1 MGKPLNPSQSC
12 FPVRTHACIAP
23 SRRTQSHS
31 RRLDDRVLERRLA
44 APFEKS
50 SGHKLSIHFDS
61 TPNIIARVN
70 AGTPFDVAVVPA
82 DVFKDAAAKARFA
95 PGPTI
100 DIARVGY
107 GVIVRAGAPKPD
119 ISTPDAF
126 KKALL
131 AAPSI
136 AFLPASAAGAY
147 VTKVFERLGIAE
159 EMKAKTKVQ
168 AAPAQIAPAVAK
180 GEAELGVFLTN
191 VLVAPGVELVGPFP
205 GELQQELVFTS
216 AVAADTKE
224 ADAAKALIDYLTTPE
239 ATAIIKAAGMT
250 PGLTGH
256 SMATPRLATYSI
268 GGVTRYGAVTDT
280 GIVDLS
286 ARFGKDYPTLREA
299 IAAGALTKL
308 AEEGATALAGSC
320 ARRDHLA
327 AADPRAGKDHLHRRE
342 LPGPQRRIQGRPGR
356 AEISEHVHADAAL
369 LCRPQRAAGPPA
381 RLGAARL

>member
-1 MGKPLNPSQSC
+1 MSKSSLKSVAILLSAAFIMTPASSLQAAELK
-12 FPVRTHACIAP
+12 VIAGG
-23 SRRTQSHS
+23 SMTTSMNA
-31 RRLDDRVLERRLA
+31 LA
-44 APFEKS
+44 APFEKA

-70 AGTPFDVAVVPA
+70 SGTPFDVVVVPV

-95 PGPTI
+95 AGPTV

-119 ISTPDAF
+119 LSTPDAF
-126 KKALL
+126 KKSLL

-147 VTKVFERLGIAE
+147 VTKVFERLGIGE

-224 ADAAKALIDYLTTPE
+224 ADAAKALIDYLRTQE

-250 PGLTGH
+250 PG
-256 SMATPRLATYSI
+256 
-268 GGVTRYGAVTDT
+268 
-280 GIVDLS
+280 
-286 ARFGKDYPTLREA
+286 
-299 IAAGALTKL
+299 
-308 AEEGATALAGSC
+308 
-320 ARRDHLA
+320 
-327 AADPRAGKDHLHRRE
+327 
-342 LPGPQRRIQGRPGR
+342 
-356 AEISEHVHADAAL
+356 
-369 LCRPQRAAGPPA
+369 
-381 RLGAARL
+381 

>member
-1 MGKPLNPSQSC
+1 MSKSPLKS
-12 FPVRTHACIAP
+12 VIALF
-23 SRRTQSHS
+23 SGAFIMTSAASLQAAELKVIAGGSMTAS
-31 RRLDDRVLERRLA
+31 LNALA
-44 APFEKS
+44 APFEKA
-50 SGHKLSIHFDS
+50 SGHKLSIHFNS

-70 AGTPFDVAVVPA
+70 SGTPFDVVVVPV

-107 GVIVRAGAPKPD
+107 GVIVRAGATKPD

-168 AAPAQIAPAVAK
+168 AAPAQIAPAVAG
-180 GEAELGVFLTN
+180 GEAGLGVFLTN

-224 ADAAKALIDYLTTPE
+224 ADAAKALIDYLKTQE

-250 PGLTGH
+250 PG
-256 SMATPRLATYSI
+256 
-268 GGVTRYGAVTDT
+268 
-280 GIVDLS
+280 
-286 ARFGKDYPTLREA
+286 
-299 IAAGALTKL
+299 
-308 AEEGATALAGSC
+308 
-320 ARRDHLA
+320 
-327 AADPRAGKDHLHRRE
+327 
-342 LPGPQRRIQGRPGR
+342 
-356 AEISEHVHADAAL
+356 
-369 LCRPQRAAGPPA
+369 
-381 RLGAARL
+381 

>member
-1 MGKPLNPSQSC
+1 MSKLSLKSVAILLSAAFIMTSTSSLQAAELK
-12 FPVRTHACIAP
+12 VIAGG
-23 SRRTQSHS
+23 SMTASMNA
-31 RRLDDRVLERRLA
+31 LA
-44 APFEKS
+44 APFEKA

-70 AGTPFDVAVVPA
+70 SGTPFDVVVVPV

-107 GVIVRAGAPKPD
+107 GVIVRAGASKPD
-119 ISTPDAF
+119 LSTPDAF

-147 VTKVFERLGIAE
+147 VTKVFERLGIGE

-224 ADAAKALIDYLTTPE
+224 ADAAKALIDYFRTQE

-250 PGLTGH
+250 PG
-256 SMATPRLATYSI
+256 
-268 GGVTRYGAVTDT
+268 
-280 GIVDLS
+280 
-286 ARFGKDYPTLREA
+286 
-299 IAAGALTKL
+299 
-308 AEEGATALAGSC
+308 
-320 ARRDHLA
+320 
-327 AADPRAGKDHLHRRE
+327 
-342 LPGPQRRIQGRPGR
+342 
-356 AEISEHVHADAAL
+356 
-369 LCRPQRAAGPPA
+369 
-381 RLGAARL
+381 

>member
-1 MGKPLNPSQSC
+1 MSKSSLKSVAILLSAAFIMTPSSLLQAAELK
-12 FPVRTHACIAP
+12 VIAGG
-23 SRRTQSHS
+23 SMTASMNA
-31 RRLDDRVLERRLA
+31 LA
-44 APFEKS
+44 APFEKA

-70 AGTPFDVAVVPA
+70 SGTPFDVVVVPV

-95 PGPTI
+95 PGPTV

-119 ISTPDAF
+119 LSTPDAF
-126 KKALL
+126 KKSLL

-147 VTKVFERLGIAE
+147 VTKVFERLGIGE

-205 GELQQELVFTS
+205 ADLQQELVFTS

-224 ADAAKALIDYLTTPE
+224 ADAAKALIDYLRTQE

-250 PGLTGH
+250 PG
-256 SMATPRLATYSI
+256 
-268 GGVTRYGAVTDT
+268 
-280 GIVDLS
+280 
-286 ARFGKDYPTLREA
+286 
-299 IAAGALTKL
+299 
-308 AEEGATALAGSC
+308 
-320 ARRDHLA
+320 
-327 AADPRAGKDHLHRRE
+327 
-342 LPGPQRRIQGRPGR
+342 
-356 AEISEHVHADAAL
+356 
-369 LCRPQRAAGPPA
+369 
-381 RLGAARL
+381 